1 MGFRV
6 KITVPLDIFITGL
19 IVCGSRS
26 TKNCMKLGAC
36 KTNNSDLNLGV
47 VDQHAV
53 ALYDLAR
60 ASSFSDRTT
69 KCMGINTQLSGC
81 HQPSPAETFGLGEV
95 RRGGGRGGRGGR
107 KRRRRRKGG

>member
-1 MGFRV
+1 MGFQV
-6 KITVPLDIFITGL
+6 KITVPLDIDITGL
-19 IVCGSRS
+19 IVFGSRC

-36 KTNNSDLNLGV
+36 KKNNSDLNLGV

-81 HQPSPAETFGLGEV
+81 HQPSHAETFGLGEV
-95 RRGGGRGGRGGR
+95 RRGGGS
-107 KRRRRRKGG
+107 